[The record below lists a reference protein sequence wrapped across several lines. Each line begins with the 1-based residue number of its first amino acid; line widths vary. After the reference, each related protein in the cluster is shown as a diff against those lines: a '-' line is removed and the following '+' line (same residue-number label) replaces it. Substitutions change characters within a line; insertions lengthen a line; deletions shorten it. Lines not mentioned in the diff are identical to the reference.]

1 MNDIL
6 SRPGKARDDHLRIS
20 AMSQDELRAAFPGVL
35 CADAYDEEDAEREN
49 DPEADPA
56 LLEDRTMETG
66 HGGERRQG
74 LEPPPPPPVNFSR
87 LSSHHTEGRPG
98 GGRPGG
104 VWAIRVRLPPRWNGA
119 TFW

>member
-6 SRPGKARDDHLRIS
+6 SRPGKARDDSLRIS
-20 AMSQDELRAAFPGVL
+20 AMTQDELRAAFPGVL

-74 LEPPPPPPVNFSR
+74 LGAPPPPLKYDTIFDSPQPDEAPPFR
-87 LSSHHTEGRPG
+87 Q
-98 GGRPGG
+98 
-104 VWAIRVRLPPRWNGA
+104 LPPWPAPAAPPRRRC
-119 TFW
+119 